1 MELSPMKIS
10 RRSLGLVLSLGL
22 GLALAGRGRAESVNL
37 ITNGDFE
44 TGSLSGW
51 TVANQLSAT
60 DYAGG
65 TNAFGSFFLQDT
77 SGTLPV
83 SGPLTGGA
91 ALLPYSGNFYAL
103 ADSTA
108 PGAHVLLQSFIVPT
122 EAQQVTLTFAMYT
135 YDWYGNGPT
144 GTTLDYT
151 SIPNQHVRVDI
162 LSATAGAFDTSSS
175 AVVENLFNGELPN
188 PPGTNPPAWQA
199 FSFDLTGVTLPG
211 GTYQLRFGE
220 VDNQFT
226 LNMGVDA
233 VSLTAVVPEPPSLL
247 MASLGGAIAAATAA
261 IGLRPRRRI
270 RLPLRYGRH
279 ASA

>member
-1 MELSPMKIS
+1 MMIT
-10 RRSLGLVLSLGL
+10 RRHLGL
-22 GLALAGRGRAESVNL
+22 GLVMVLWLSFGPGRGRAGGVDL

-44 TGSLSGW
+44 AGSLAGW
-51 TVANQLSAT
+51 TVDNQLSAT

-65 TNAFGSFFLQDT
+65 TDALGNFFLQGN
-77 SGTLPV
+77 SGMLPV

-103 ADSTA
+103 SDSTA
-108 PGAHVLLQSFIVPT
+108 PGAHVLLQAFTVPT
-122 EAQQVTLTFAMYT
+122 DAQKVTLTFAMYT
-135 YDWYGNGPT
+135 YDWYGNGAT

-162 LSATAGAFDTSSS
+162 LSAAASAFDTSSS
-175 AVVENLFNGELPN
+175 AVVDNLFNGELPN
-188 PPGTNPPAWQA
+188 PPGTNPPAWQT

-233 VSLTAVVPEPPSLL
+233 VSLKAVPEPSSWLL
-247 MASLGGAIAAATAA
+247 ASLGGAAAAAA
-261 IGLRPRRRI
+261 VRLKRHLRLRRGVG
-270 RLPLRYGRH
+270 P
-279 ASA
+279 AA

>member
-1 MELSPMKIS
+1 MKIS
-10 RRSLGLVLSLGL
+10 HRSLGLVLWLGL
-22 GLALAGRGRAESVNL
+22 GLGLAGRGRADTVSL

-44 TGSLSGW
+44 AGSLSGW

-91 ALLPYSGNFYAL
+91 ALLPYSGNYYAL

-122 EAQQVTLTFAMYT
+122 DALRVTLTFAMYT

-162 LSATAGAFDTSSS
+162 LSAAAGAFDTSSS
-175 AVVENLFNGELPN
+175 AVVKNLFNGELPN
-188 PPGTNPPAWQA
+188 PPGTNPPAWQV
-199 FSFDLTGVTLPG
+199 FTFNLTSVTRPG

-226 LNMGVDA
+226 LNMGIDA
-233 VSLTAVVPEPPSLL
+233 VSLIALVPEPSSLR
-247 MASLGGAIAAATAA
+247 MASIGGAIAAASAA
-261 IGLRPRRRI
+261 IRLRLRRRLRLPRRR
-270 RLPLRYGRH
+270 GRR